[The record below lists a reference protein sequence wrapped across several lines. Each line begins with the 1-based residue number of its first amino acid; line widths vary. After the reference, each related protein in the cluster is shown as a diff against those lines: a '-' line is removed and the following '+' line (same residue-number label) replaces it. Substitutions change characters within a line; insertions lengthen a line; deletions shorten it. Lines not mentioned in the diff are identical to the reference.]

1 MATNE
6 ISPAPTA
13 EDNCALS
20 NDDSRFGLRVGAIF
34 IILVSGRSSRVQRGL
49 ALEGYTPNSVCGHVG
64 TADRRDR

>member
-1 MATNE
+1 MSTNE

-49 ALEGYTPNSVCGHVG
+49 ALEGYT
-64 TADRRDR
+64 